1 MSILLDEY
9 FVKYNVRFIAI
20 NDNYDNFNNETTELV
35 WLKNGINEMYALD
48 ISKKVKSSL
57 KTRKKQG
64 LYTGW
69 KAAYGYKRSNK
80 DYHKLSGKRI
90 EVINENKGY
99 IAYKGKIFYVTPP
112 MTLEIEKRA

>member
-1 MSILLDEY
+1 MFKFDFNKEY
-9 FVKYNVRFIAI
+9 VFSYLF
-20 NDNYDNFNNETTELV
+20 YELV
-35 WLKNGINEMYALD
+35 
-48 ISKKVKSSL
+48 
-57 KTRKKQG
+57 
-64 LYTGW
+64 TGM
-69 KAAYGYKRSNK
+69 SNK